1 MRMKFNIYLK
11 IALPFMLLTIM
22 LMTNLSSKLNKT
34 ITRPHINIKVAN
46 NRESF
51 SLSNSTDY
59 TQNFKIYYSS
69 YKMRMMW

>member
-11 IALPFMLLTIM
+11 IALPFMLLAIM

-34 ITRPHINIKVAN
+34 ITRPRINIKVAN
-46 NRESF
+46 NKESF